1 MKMSRT
7 KRTTIHE
14 GTDGKLTIDEM
25 SDAAS
30 RHNKVFTHEKKLKPY
45 IKHHKGMSDG
55 TNKFEMKERV
65 NSDTEG
71 YSYRSRT
78 GKGARESLH
87 NANRSLKKGVRQDA
101 KKEIK
106 KELDSYEDNNSI

>member
-7 KRTTIHE
+7 KRKTLYE
-14 GTDGKLTIDEM
+14 GSDGKLVVDVM
-25 SDAAS
+25 SEAAN
-30 RHNKVFTHEKKLKPY
+30 RHNKVFDSEKKLKPY
-45 IKHHKGMSDG
+45 STGQH
-55 TNKFEMKERV
+55 KFEMKERV
-65 NSDTEG
+65 NSDKDG

-87 NANRSLKKGVRQDA
+87 NANRSLKKGVRQEA

-106 KELDSYEDNNSI
+106 KELDTYEDNSSI